1 MNQYLQ
7 LFLKRV
13 SNSDKIPISVRNQ
26 GIFKQVTKVCK
37 LLHMNELEITVWSL
51 HLDELEWTTEG
62 LAIEMFLVV
71 TAMQAKDYLNDELEM
86 QMYLKKVNEE
96 YPEFNYAYEEWIN
109 KREHKVNLGIKE
121 INKQYNKYRL
131 VCFYIN
137 YSLAFDN
144 EFCVRT

>member
-26 GIFKQVTKVCK
+26 GTFKQVTKICK
-37 LLHMNELEITVWSL
+37 LLHMNELEITAWSL
-51 HLDELEWTTEG
+51 YLEQLEWNTNSLPAET
-62 LAIEMFLVV
+62 FLLII
-71 TAMQAKDYLNDELEM
+71 AMQAKDFLNDEPEM
-86 QMYLKKVNEE
+86 EIYLKKVNEE
-96 YPEFNYAYEEWIN
+96 YTDFKDAYDEWVS
-109 KREHKVNLGIKE
+109 KRENNISLEIKD

-131 VCFYIN
+131 VRLIVY

-144 EFCVRT
+144 EL